1 MKTDLTREQIES
13 YRENG
18 FIVIEDFLSAQELET
33 WRNAVEEAVAER
45 GRLRILGREP
55 ITDDETYYNNVFVQ
69 RVNLW
74 QDNEKMRKL
83 IVDRRLGKMPA
94 ELAGVEGIRIWHDQA
109 LNKQPWANPTGW
121 HLDNP
126 YWSYYSR
133 QTLSIWVALDDAT
146 LENGCL
152 YFLPGSHKTATFE
165 NVGIG
170 ENIGD
175 IFRVYPDWATIEA
188 VPAPM
193 KAGSCSFHNG
203 LLAHAA
209 GPNMTPGW
217 RRAMTCG
224 YMPDGCTFNGKRN
237 ILRTEQLARLKIG
250 DLLDDDSE
258 STDLPCDETLC
269 DSGDGGALCGGR
281 LIPANSETPPS
292 NGGKW
297 QPQRVWAKDFPPV
310 KFALA

>member
-1 MKTDLTREQIES
+1 MKTDLTREQVEG

-55 ITDDETYYNNVFVQ
+55 ISDDETYYNNVFVQ

-83 IVDRRLGKMPA
+83 IVDRRLGKMAA
-94 ELAGVEGIRIWHDQA
+94 ELAGVEGMRIWHDQA

-133 QTLSIWVALDDAT
+133 QTLSIWVALDDST

-152 YFLPGSHKTATFE
+152 YFLPGSHKTASFDS
-165 NVGIG
+165 VGIG

-175 IFRVYPDWATIEA
+175 IFRVYPEWATIEA

-237 ILRTEQLARLKIG
+237 ILRTEQMARLNIG
-250 DLLDDDSE
+250 DLLDDDRQNPLLYHS
-258 STDLPCDETLC
+258 SKPCVTAETVEPYV
-269 DSGDGGALCGGR
+269 GGG
-281 LIPANSETPPS
+281 
-292 NGGKW
+292 
-297 QPQRVWAKDFPPV
+297 
-310 KFALA
+310 